1 MKHNSYFD
9 GKVQSLA
16 VSTPDGPAT
25 VGVIEPGKYSF
36 GTDCEE
42 HMHIV
47 AGTLKAKLPNG
58 DWKSYGKGQFF
69 VVPPKVKF
77 EVEAAATW
85 PTSATTSDNAGF
97 KLAENRRM
105 KLTCPAVL
113 FHPSANTFYTS
124 LIRVMLFAL

>member
-1 MKHNSYFD
+1 MKHNSYFE
-9 GKVQSLA
+9 GKVQSL
-16 VSTPDGPAT
+16 VVNTSDGPAT

-69 VVPPKVKF
+69 VVP
-77 EVEAAATW
+77 
-85 PTSATTSDNAGF
+85 DNG
-97 KLAENRRM
+97 L
-105 KLTCPAVL
+105 LTLVADRDGI
-113 FHPSANTFYTS
+113 ADKADKE
-124 LIRVMLFAL
+124 LIRTLCTTFLGFEWYAR

>member
-1 MKHNSYFD
+1 VLSTAPKTGIKGRMKHNSYFE

-47 AGTLKAKLPNG
+47 TGTLKAKLPNG
-58 DWKSYGKGQFF
+58 DWKSYCKGHFF

-77 EVEAAATW
+77 EVEAVADVAYLCHY
-85 PTSATTSDNAGF
+85 
-97 KLAENRRM
+97 KR
-105 KLTCPAVL
+105 
-113 FHPSANTFYTS
+113 
-124 LIRVMLFAL
+124 